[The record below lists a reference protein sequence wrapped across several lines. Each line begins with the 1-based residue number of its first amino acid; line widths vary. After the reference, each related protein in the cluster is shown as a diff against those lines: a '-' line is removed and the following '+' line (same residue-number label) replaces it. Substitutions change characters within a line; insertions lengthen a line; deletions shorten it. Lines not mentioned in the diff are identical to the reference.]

1 MIEKD
6 IYITVINTFNDQT
19 IIEGFNELTSFKVIL
34 TRNVK
39 RIDHNTYLDKGG
51 KLIKI
56 QLQKV
61 RLSKK
66 EYEYDFKDFP
76 YNQYDISDVVY
87 LLIQN
92 SLKELRE

>member
-1 MIEKD
+1 MIEGY
-6 IYITVINTFNDQT
+6 IYITMIKTINDQT
-19 IIEGFNELTSFKVIL
+19 IIEGFNECTNFKIIL

-39 RIDHNTYLDKGG
+39 KVDHNTYLDKGG

-61 RLSKK
+61 RLNKK
-66 EYEYDFKDFP
+66 EYKYDFKNFP

-87 LLIQN
+87 LLLHN

>member
-1 MIEKD
+1 MIEGY
-6 IYITVINTFNDQT
+6 IYITMIKKINDQT
-19 IIEGFNELTSFKVIL
+19 IIEGFNESTNFKIIL

-39 RIDHNTYLDKGG
+39 KVDHNTYLDKGG

-61 RLSKK
+61 RLNKK
-66 EYEYDFKDFP
+66 EYKYDFKNFP

-87 LLIQN
+87 LLLHN

>member
-1 MIEKD
+1 MIEGY
-6 IYITVINTFNDQT
+6 IYITMIKKINDQT
-19 IIEGFNELTSFKVIL
+19 IIEGFNESTNFKIIL

-39 RIDHNTYLDKGG
+39 KVDHNTYLDKGG

-61 RLSKK
+61 RLNKK
-66 EYEYDFKDFP
+66 EYKYDFKNFP

-87 LLIQN
+87 LLLQN
-92 SLKELRE
+92 SLKGLRE

>member
-1 MIEKD
+1 MIEGY
-6 IYITVINTFNDQT
+6 IYITMIKKINDQT
-19 IIEGFNELTSFKVIL
+19 IIEGFNESTNFKIIL

-39 RIDHNTYLDKGG
+39 KVDHNTYLDKGG

-61 RLSKK
+61 RLNKK
-66 EYEYDFKDFP
+66 EYKYGFKNFP

-87 LLIQN
+87 LLLQN
-92 SLKELRE
+92 SLKGLRE

>member
-1 MIEKD
+1 MIEGY
-6 IYITVINTFNDQT
+6 IYITMIKTINDQT
-19 IIEGFNELTSFKVIL
+19 IIEGFNESTNFKIIL

-39 RIDHNTYLDKGG
+39 KVDHNTYLDKGG

-61 RLSKK
+61 RLNKK
-66 EYEYDFKDFP
+66 EYKYEFKNFP

-87 LLIQN
+87 LLLHN